1 VDEIEFRSEKDRQ
14 ETRPEPVAA
23 LRNGVRVLKAF
34 SVAEPVLGVTEIARR
49 LGLSPSTVYR
59 ALTTLADEGLVERDP
74 DSDRYRL
81 SVGVVALAGPLL
93 ANLDIRDVARPYLE
107 HLALAC
113 RESVN
118 LGVWNRVEAINIEQ
132 VPGPGVIKHL
142 APLGRRNPAHAS
154 ATGKVLL
161 AHAEPRDVHEVL
173 DRGLQRFTERT
184 IVDPAVLREE
194 LARVRG
200 EGYALNDEELLPEL
214 VAVAAPVFDH
224 RGRVVAAVSISAPSF
239 HVPVERVA
247 FFAALVKD
255 AAGEISRR
263 MGYAG
268 VSSAGAAVA
277 RIPVGA
283 PAGSIGG
290 ITRRRG
296 TARHAVAGPLGKKND
311 AVRAEAAARFA
322 CGLSEGGGDA
332 ELRRAATAPR
342 VGRTRRRLLPR
353 LPRPLPV
360 ARRPGGPDVRCPAGR
375 DPGDDRRRPPQHGA
389 R

>member
-142 APLGRRNPAHAS
+142 APLGRRNQ
-154 ATGKVLL
+154 
-161 AHAEPRDVHEVL
+161 PRDVHEVL

-283 PAGSIGG
+283 PA
-290 ITRRRG
+290 
-296 TARHAVAGPLGKKND
+296 
-311 AVRAEAAARFA
+311 
-322 CGLSEGGGDA
+322 
-332 ELRRAATAPR
+332 
-342 VGRTRRRLLPR
+342 
-353 LPRPLPV
+353 
-360 ARRPGGPDVRCPAGR
+360 
-375 DPGDDRRRPPQHGA
+375 
-389 R
+389 